1 MKQSILLWLCLICIL
16 FSQSV
21 FAQASF
27 PAFLQGTW
35 KVTDKERYEH
45 WDRINDSELKGV
57 SYGIKNGQK
66 IVSEYL
72 KVKKIGDKVIYTAL
86 VIGQNNGKE
95 IDFELTYKDSTYSF
109 INERHDF
116 PTQIR
121 YKQLTGERLHI
132 SVEGKS
138 GKTHSFYVHK
148 IKNDSLGVNPNYDR
162 NLAAKLDADDYGM
175 KSYIFVLLKTGQNK
189 TTDKQLISESFKG
202 HMENISR
209 LVKNGQL
216 IVAGP
221 FGKNDS
227 SFRGLFILNKVA
239 TIEQAKEILQ
249 TDPAI
254 KNGLL
259 EPLYYS
265 WYGSA
270 ALPEYLPF
278 SEKIWKKEH

>member
-1 MKQSILLWLCLICIL
+1 MKQSIILWLSLICIF
-16 FSQSV
+16 FSRSV
-21 FAQASF
+21 FAQAPF

-35 KVTDKERYEH
+35 KVADKERYEH
-45 WDRINDSELKGV
+45 WDRMSDSELKGV
-57 SYGIKNGQK
+57 SYSIKNDQK

-72 KVKKIGDKVIYTAL
+72 KIKKLGDKVIYTAL

-95 IDFELTYKDSTYSF
+95 IDFELTFKDSTYSF

-116 PTQIR
+116 PNRIR
-121 YKQLTGERLHI
+121 YKQLAGDRIHI

-138 GKTHSFYVHK
+138 GKAHAFYVHK
-148 IKNDSLGVNPNYDR
+148 IKNDSLSENPNYDR
-162 NLAAKLDADDYGM
+162 DLAAKLGADDYGM

-202 HMENISR
+202 HMENIGR

-227 SFRGLFILNKVA
+227 GFRGLFILNKVA
-239 TIEQAKEILQ
+239 TIEHAKEILQ

-270 ALPEYLPF
+270 ALSEYLPF